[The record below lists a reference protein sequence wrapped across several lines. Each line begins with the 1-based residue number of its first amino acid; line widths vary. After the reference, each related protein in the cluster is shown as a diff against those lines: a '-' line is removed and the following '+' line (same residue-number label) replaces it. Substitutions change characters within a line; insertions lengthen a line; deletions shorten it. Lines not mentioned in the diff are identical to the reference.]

1 MIERE
6 FAIRVVQEELDRRY
20 EERLGWLV
28 VTEAEEHEL
37 VWIVFYMSA
46 EYVRTGD
53 PRHLLGGNGPY
64 LVDRLDGS
72 LHSIGVVSWSQ
83 GAWEEDYRTRIRKI
97 PARTA
102 VDDLHDE
109 VRHEAAD
116 RGRIRAMYLL
126 RRRVGTLTHA
136 QAAAYVTALQ
146 CGDVPPQLTDIAT
159 ELLVPVL
166 NPVLRVRTVRGPWDP
181 EGAV

>member
-6 FAIRVVQEELDRRY
+6 FAIRVVQEELDRKYAGR
-20 EERLGWLV
+20 LV
-28 VTEAEEHEL
+28 VDEVEEHEL
-37 VWIVFYMSA
+37 VWIVHYASV
-46 EYVRTGD
+46 EYVRTRD
-53 PRHLLGGNGPY
+53 PREQLGGAGPY

-72 LHSIGVVSWSQ
+72 LHSVGVVSWLQ
-83 GAWEEDYRTRIRKI
+83 GVWEGDYRTRIRKI
-97 PARTA
+97 PVRTA

-109 VRHEAAD
+109 VRHEAAAH
-116 RGRIRAMYLL
+116 GRIRAMYLL
-126 RRRVGTLTHA
+126 RQRVGTLTHA

-146 CGDVPPQLTDIAT
+146 AGAVPPSLTDIAT

-166 NPVLRVRTVRGPWDP
+166 SPVLRVGTVRGPRGP